1 MQLKKIFVA
10 GVGVLVVLGLGY
22 GYTQLSAQNAPLLA
36 IEKAQSIAL
45 KDAGLTE
52 ADVQILKSKLDIEDG
67 QKVYEIEFYTANK
80 EYDYRIDA
88 KTGAILEKDFDAEN
102 YVLAS
107 LPTATTASS
116 TPTETQATT
125 PVESQNA
132 SSVSVTTPSSSTPTN
147 NGHLS
152 ITLEQAKAFA
162 LKDAGVSETEVNFVK
177 AKNDYEG
184 GRQVYEVE
192 FYAGNKEYDY
202 KYDAQTGMLIEK
214 DYDMESDLPVAQ
226 QTSQT
231 NVASTPSTTTLDF
244 NAITG
249 RTGTP
254 KVEKDY
260 ENGVFVYEV
269 TYYEGRSEYEYK
281 IDAQGKV
288 LAYKED
294 HD

>member
-1 MQLKKIFVA
+1 MQLKKIFAV
-10 GVGVLVVLGLGY
+10 GLGVLAVVGLGY

-52 ADVQILKSKLDIEDG
+52 AEVKIVKANLDLEDG
-67 QKVYEIEFYTANK
+67 QKVYEIEFYTENQ
-80 EYDYRIDA
+80 EYDYHIDA

-102 YVLAS
+102 YAAAS
-107 LPTATTASS
+107 LSS
-116 TPTETQATT
+116 TTPSSSAPTETQATS
-125 PVESQNA
+125 PVESQNTA
-132 SSVSVTTPSSSTPTN
+132 SASTATASTPSTIAQ
-147 NGHLS
+147 LA
-152 ITLEQAKAFA
+152 ITLEQAKNFA
-162 LKDAGVSETEVNFVK
+162 LTDAGVSSTEANFVK
-177 AKNDYEG
+177 AKNDFENGRRIYEI
-184 GRQVYEVE
+184 E

-214 DYDMESDLPVAQ
+214 DFDMESDLPVAQ
-226 QTSQT
+226 Q
-231 NVASTPSTTTLDF
+231 ASPSTSVVHLDF